1 MDDNFGFTPESETED
16 NSFGFDL
23 APEEKSKVAE
33 YMKSQEPDMG
43 EAALRGA
50 EQGLLF
56 NFADELGS
64 GIGAGTEAVYN
75 AATGNPEAQKLSD
88 LYNEYLKFNR
98 ERYKAAEQAHPMT
111 YTLGAIGG
119 GSLVPTSV
127 LGKVGMLGKT
137 APFSEKVIKGA
148 AIGGLGG
155 GLSGAGGSEA
165 PIMSGEFARDVYQG
179 AKYGTALGAGLPM
192 AAEAGKFAA
201 KGAKAIAS
209 PVLKGA
215 QQGLRGVNLLGDE
228 AEKQIQSNIASY
240 GKELTGTIEGKLNE
254 LGRLKK
260 EIVEQAEASGVRIN
274 SGDIDDMIA
283 ARLGNDPATNLPEV
297 KREMEQFKEL
307 LRTAKEGPLVQK
319 TERVFFGDRPTKI
332 EQFKQQA
339 SAKQQLQNLNQ
350 VNPGMVESTPDS
362 EFYKKVASKVIDN
375 DDQEAIDQLKALL
388 AQKQAEQRALPGAD
402 TNPLE
407 LVFEPTGVQNQ
418 QVGIIRQK
426 QFNPGQTTLPKAAPQ
441 PYEMIFQQTDD
452 PNTVLGVIRQ
462 PIMDESGNVVNYKT
476 VQSKLLP
483 KEEAAKFK
491 DITVESRAG
500 GQDLTKPSELL
511 QLYKDLKQKSTY
523 GDYSFKSQEAQKAA
537 GQTIQDVQGL
547 LRSAVPGLEETD
559 AKIASLKRGAKAI
572 GMEDTMDFDP
582 QKMMN
587 KVIDLINK
595 QETVGG
601 TGGKARQQLA
611 EFVGAIKDHH
621 PELAAQVDAK
631 IKDLGEQA
639 ITSKAVAGIV
649 QPGVVNTIKRSA
661 VAAGNA
667 VGFTLHELGKVPP
680 QQLTEMGQRIL
691 NSQPSQAAQAVGSAL
706 IKAAT
711 EPARSRNA
719 ILFGLMQNPA
729 YRQYLTQESRED
741 ESKQTYN
748 FMEKTDFA
756 LLLDLVLDLKEEQSE
771 IKEMVV
777 KQGVILERNTE
788 IVEEHERRSTASEHR
803 LELLERRDL
812 MINGFLKISA
822 GLAGVIGTVWGVIEI
837 ILKFL
842 GK

>member
-1 MDDNFGFTPESETED
+1 MDDNFGFTPESESED

-23 APEEKSKVAE
+23 APEEKVKVAE
-33 YMKSQEPDMG
+33 YMKSQEPSQG

-64 GIGAGTEAVYN
+64 GIGAGTEAAYN
-75 AATGNPEAQKLSD
+75 AVTGNPEAQKLSD

-98 ERYKAAEQAHPMT
+98 ERYKAAEESHPLS
-111 YTLGAIGG
+111 YTAGAIGG
-119 GSLVPTSV
+119 GALIPTSV
-127 LGKVGMLGKT
+127 LGKVGTLGKA

-148 AIGGLGG
+148 AIGGIGG
-155 GLSGAGGSEA
+155 GLSGAGSSEA
-165 PIMSGEFARDVYQG
+165 PIMSGEFAQDVYQG

-192 AAEAGKFAA
+192 AAEAGRFAA

-260 EIVEQAEASGVRIN
+260 EIVEQAEVSGVRIN
-274 SGDIDDMIA
+274 VKDIDDMIA
-283 ARLGNDPATNLPEV
+283 NRLGNDPATNLPEV

-307 LRTAKEGPLVQK
+307 LRTAQQGPEVTQVRTEFLPKDGKTQIGKFEDLFKQKQLEQQLVPGSDPNPLEMIIEPTDVPNKMIGVIRQK
-319 TERVFFGDRPTKI
+319 TFDQDGIFTG
-332 EQFKQQA
+332 
-339 SAKQQLQNLNQ
+339 
-350 VNPGMVESTPDS
+350 
-362 EFYKKVASKVIDN
+362 YKKVASK
-375 DDQEAIDQLKALL
+375 LL
-388 AQKQAEQRALPGAD
+388 DENEFANMKEIS
-402 TNPLE
+402 E
-407 LVFEPTGVQNQ
+407 
-418 QVGIIRQK
+418 
-426 QFNPGQTTLPKAAPQ
+426 
-441 PYEMIFQQTDD
+441 
-452 PNTVLGVIRQ
+452 TV
-462 PIMDESGNVVNYKT
+462 
-476 VQSKLLP
+476 
-483 KEEAAKFK
+483 
-491 DITVESRAG
+491 RAG
-500 GQDLTKPSELL
+500 GQDLSRPSELL

-611 EFVGAIKDHH
+611 EFVGAIKDYH
-621 PELAAQVDAK
+621 PELAQQVQAK
-631 IKDLGEQA
+631 ISDLGEQA
-639 ITSKAVAGIV
+639 IVSKAVAGIV
-649 QPGVVNTIKRSA
+649 QPGVVNTLKRSA

-691 NSQPSQAAQAVGSAL
+691 SSQPSQAAQAVGSAL

-711 EPARSRNA
+711 EPERSRNA

-729 YRQYLTQESRED
+729 YRQYLNQQTSED
-741 ESKQTYN
+741 KSK
-748 FMEKTDFA
+748 
-756 LLLDLVLDLKEEQSE
+756 
-771 IKEMVV
+771 
-777 KQGVILERNTE
+777 
-788 IVEEHERRSTASEHR
+788 
-803 LELLERRDL
+803 
-812 MINGFLKISA
+812 
-822 GLAGVIGTVWGVIEI
+822 
-837 ILKFL
+837 
-842 GK
+842 